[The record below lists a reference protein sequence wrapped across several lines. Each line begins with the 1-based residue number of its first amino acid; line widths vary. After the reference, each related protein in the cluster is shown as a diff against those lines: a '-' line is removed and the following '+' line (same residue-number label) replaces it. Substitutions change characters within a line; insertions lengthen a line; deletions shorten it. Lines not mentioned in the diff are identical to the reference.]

1 MWIKSVVSI
10 LLLGISMAAI
20 ADHDDPSAASNQ
32 TTKQKPAKPTLAV
45 GVTIG
50 GDGRLWLARVE
61 NQRLLVSHSND
72 GGVSF
77 SSAVAVTP
85 VPEEISTDGENRPKI
100 AVARDGTVLLSWTQV
115 LPQRHSGN
123 IRFSRSTDSGKTFSS
138 PITLNDDG
146 RITGHRF
153 DALTIDGSGRVVVA
167 WLDAR
172 DRDAARERGEKFS
185 GTSIYTA
192 RSTDNGASFGANQKF
207 QQGTCECCR
216 IALTWTNEGPVAFWR
231 NIFGVN
237 TRDFAIA
244 NLDQGGLRRVTD
256 DDWQIDACPHNGGA
270 IAVDGKSVMHLTWF
284 TNGSKRQGLFY
295 KRIDGKRESQPMAIG
310 NPATQP
316 NHASVVAAGNTVI
329 LTWREFDGTAYSV
342 QMMRSK
348 DGGSSWAQPLR
359 LMTSIGAADYPIPL
373 ADDKRMLVVWNTAA
387 EGMRIVSL
395 EERDSPSV
403 SGKEAE
409 SALLPVCL
417 HGIQGLCVPVGR
429 NK

>member
-45 GVTIG
+45 GVTID

-77 SSAVAVTP
+77 SSAVVVTP

-185 GTSIYTA
+185 GTSIYIA
-192 RSTDNGASFGANQKF
+192 QSSNNGASFSANQRF
-207 QQGTCECCR
+207 QQHTCECCR
-216 IALTWTNEGPVAFWR
+216 IAITWTNEGPVALWR
-231 NIFGVN
+231 NIFGAN

-244 NLDQGGLRRVTD
+244 NIDQGGVRRITD
-256 DDWQIDACPHNGGA
+256 DDWQIDACPHNGGG
-270 IAVDGKSVMHLTWF
+270 IAANGQGLLHLTWF

-295 KRIDGKRESQPMAIG
+295 KYIDGDRESQPLAIG
-310 NPATQP
+310 NPANQAS
-316 NHASVVAAGNTVI
+316 HATVAAMGDTVV
-329 LTWREFDGTAYSV
+329 LTWREFNGQLYLV
-342 QMMRSK
+342 QMMRSN
-348 DGGSSWAQPLR
+348 DGGNSWGEPQR
-359 LMTSIGAADYPIPL
+359 LMETNGAADYPIPL
-373 ADDKRMLVVWNTAA
+373 ISNKQVLVVWNTAT
-387 EGMRIVSL
+387 EGLRVLPLDRISTV
-395 EERDSPSV
+395 
-403 SGKEAE
+403 KA
-409 SALLPVCL
+409 
-417 HGIQGLCVPVGR
+417 
-429 NK
+429 NN

>member
-32 TTKQKPAKPTLAV
+32 TTNQKPAKPTLAV
-45 GVTIG
+45 GVTIDD
-50 GDGRLWLARVE
+50 DGRLWLARVE
-61 NQRLLVSHSND
+61 NQRLLVSHSHD

-192 RSTDNGASFGANQKF
+192 RSIDNGANFGVNQKF

-316 NHASVVAAGNTVI
+316 NHASIVAAGDTAI

-359 LMTSIGAADYPIPL
+359 LMSSIGAADYPIPL

-387 EGMRIVSL
+387 EGMRIVSI
-395 EERDSPSV
+395 EERDIPSST
-403 SGKEAE
+403 SGNKADEN
-409 SALLPVCL
+409 LPNCFFGV
-417 HGIQGLCVPVGR
+417 QGLCIPA
-429 NK
+429 NKGK